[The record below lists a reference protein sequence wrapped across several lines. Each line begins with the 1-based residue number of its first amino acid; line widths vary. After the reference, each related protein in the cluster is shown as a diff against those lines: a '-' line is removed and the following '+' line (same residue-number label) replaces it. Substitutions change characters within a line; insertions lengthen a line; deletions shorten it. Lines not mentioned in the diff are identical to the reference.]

1 MNNNH
6 TSKNLFGIS
15 SSSSSGSSGL
25 YVDLLTNQSIN
36 GVKSFLSNLITNN
49 DVNFNTTGNIG
60 RIVFKPNEPAGF
72 GGNLLSIYTTDENDT
87 QGWNFD
93 ADGNL
98 YYLGIGLSPIKIIF
112 EPNGNITAIGNIS
125 SANVLCDTIQS
136 FSGGNITINNNLA
149 LGSNTILTTGDIT
162 GGTGSF
168 TTGSFSSNVNITG
181 DINTFGT
188 INCGNISAGSG
199 TISTTGPINVGS
211 INATSLTTG
220 SGPIDGG
227 AGSFTTGA
235 FTSNVNITG
244 TINCGNISAG
254 SGTISTTGPI
264 NVGSINATSLNT
276 SSGPITGGAGSF
288 TTGAFSS
295 NVNITGATNGLT
307 ISGGFSGLFCNKIE
321 SQSGG
326 AIVSSAVF
334 NLRNALAVTNIVLDP
349 LNTIRLKI
357 NGITGTNSYLFFN
370 NSNLLGF
377 FNTSTGTN
385 TWSIT
390 DLGAISCNSITASTS
405 LTTNLINASTGTNK
419 IQMDNRFFNTGV
431 GSIDLKSTYI
441 GFPQLSQT
449 LSTAS
454 KYMAII
460 PATDGNFTMSINN
473 IASRVLVSDW
483 VNLIL
488 FSEFNQ
494 RFMKEPGNSRIL
506 MFNTS
511 TSGDIFQICRTGANA
526 YGDGYWY
533 HNNTGNFGYISSGIV
548 RWEILN
554 TGGMNL
560 TSDLNISNRV
570 IVSPAVV
577 AGEIMT
583 VRITAGLEPRFHFST
598 NSNFGFWS
606 GTAHT
611 YYVNGPTGNITTNG
625 SLTCGGNIQA
635 PSMNITNNTNN
646 ALILVYG
653 GIHLQNNNWLFGRCK
668 FGDADYAYIAEYDTG
683 DSDKLYLFGSTGIY
697 CNTLPVVVSDK
708 RLKENIEDF
717 IIDNPLEII
726 DKIRLVEYN
735 RIDNPSK
742 TRVLGYI
749 AQEIL
754 EIFPKAVEIDQT
766 VIKKDENSVLFKKHK
781 DGTDSEEPE
790 REERLALNYSYISML
805 NTEAIK
811 QLNELVQK
819 QQTLI
824 DALIKRIEILEKLE

>member
-1 MNNNH
+1 MNNFK
-6 TSKNLFGIS
+6 SGKSLFGIS
-15 SSSSSGSSGL
+15 SSSSSSGGL

-36 GVKSFLSNLITNN
+36 GIKTFLSNLITNSN
-49 DVNFNTTGNIG
+49 VNFNTSANVG
-60 RIVFKPNEPAGF
+60 RIVFKPNEPVGF
-72 GGNLLSIYTTDENDT
+72 GNNLLTIYTEDENDG
-87 QGWNFD
+87 QGWIFS
-93 ADGNL
+93 DGSL

-112 EPNGNITAIGNIS
+112 EPTGNITAIGNIS

-149 LGSNTILTTGDIT
+149 LGSNTISTTGTIT
-162 GGTGSF
+162 GGAGSF
-168 TTGSFSSNVNITG
+168 TTGAFSSNVNITG
-181 DINTFGT
+181 D

-235 FTSNVNITG
+235 FSSNVNITG
-244 TINCGNISAG
+244 DINCGNIAAG
-254 SGTISTTGPI
+254 SGTISTTGTVNFGTI
-264 NVGSINATSLNT
+264 NGTSLLT
-276 SSGPITGGAGSF
+276 GSGPINGGAGSF

-295 NVNITGATNGLT
+295 NVNITGATNGLI

-349 LNTIRLKI
+349 LGAYRLKI

-370 NSNLLGF
+370 NANLFAF
-377 FNTSTGTN
+377 FNTSIGAN

-390 DLGAISCNSITASTS
+390 DLGAISCNSITASTVNATTS
-405 LTTNLINASTGTNK
+405 LKTNLIEPYTGTTITVNP
-419 IQMDNRFFNTGV
+419 ISNFNW
-431 GSIDLKSTYI
+431 LKSAGNNRIVFRPQSTTDDILQIYQTGSNTPAD
-441 GFPQLSQT
+441 GFLYFNNNGFLGYFITSSSSWTISKAGAAIFSQINCSGLTATVVQATSYLYAPT
-449 LSTAS
+449 LYVA
-454 KYMAII
+454 
-460 PATDGNFTMSINN
+460 NFALQSG
-473 IASRVLVSDW
+473 SS
-483 VNLIL
+483 
-488 FSEFNQ
+488 FGFNAPIQ
-494 RFMKEPGNSRIL
+494 
-506 MFNTS
+506 
-511 TSGDIFQICRTGANA
+511 TSGNTINCGVINSSNINSSGTINCGGITCSTIQTN
-526 YGDGYWY
+526 
-533 HNNTGNFGYISSGIV
+533 NNTITCGNINSSG
-548 RWEILN
+548 N
-554 TGGMNL
+554 
-560 TSDLNISNRV
+560 
-570 IVSPAVV
+570 VS
-577 AGEIMT
+577 
-583 VRITAGLEPRFHFST
+583 
-598 NSNFGFWS
+598 
-606 GTAHT
+606 
-611 YYVNGPTGNITTNG
+611 
-625 SLTCGGNIQA
+625 A
-635 PSMNITNNTNN
+635 PSMNITNNSNT
-646 ALILVYG
+646 ALILNSG

-683 DSDKLYLFGSTGIY
+683 DSDRLYLFGSNGIY

-749 AQEIL
+749 AQEIQ

-766 VIKKDENSVLFKKHK
+766 VIKKDENSVLFKKHN

-824 DALIKRIEILEKLE
+824 DKLVKRIEILENK

>member
-6 TSKNLFGIS
+6 SSKNLFGIS
-15 SSSSSGSSGL
+15 KYGTSGPVIGL

-36 GVKSFLSNLITNN
+36 GIKTFLSNLITNN
-49 DVNFNTTGNIG
+49 DVNFNTTNNIG
-60 RIVFKPNEPAGF
+60 RIVFKPNEAPGF
-72 GGNLLSIYTTDENDT
+72 SGNLLSIYTTDENDT
-87 QGWNFD
+87 QGWIFD

-98 YYLGIGLSPIKIIF
+98 YYLGTGFIPQKIFFSPT
-112 EPNGNITAIGNIS
+112 GNINAIGAITCGS
-125 SANVLCDTIQS
+125 LDAITGTIQ
-136 FSGGNITINNNLA
+136 
-149 LGSNTILTTGDIT
+149 TTGAIFGGSITGSSSIT

-168 TTGSFSSNVNITG
+168 TT
-181 DINTFGT
+181 IN
-188 INCGNISAGSG
+188 GNSL
-199 TISTTGPINVGS
+199 NVG
-211 INATSLTTG
+211 
-220 SGPIDGG
+220 
-227 AGSFTTGA
+227 
-235 FTSNVNITG
+235 
-244 TINCGNISAG
+244 
-254 SGTISTTGPI
+254 
-264 NVGSINATSLNT
+264 
-276 SSGPITGGAGSF
+276 SGPITGGAGSF
-288 TTGAFSS
+288 TTGDFSA
-295 NVNITGATNGLT
+295 NVNITGATNGLI

-349 LNTIRLKI
+349 LGAYRLKI

-370 NSNLLGF
+370 HANLFAF
-377 FNTSTGTN
+377 FNTSIGAN

-390 DLGAISCNSITASTS
+390 DLGVISCNSITASTS

-441 GFPQLSQT
+441 GFPQLTQT
-449 LSTAS
+449 LTTAS

-473 IASRVLVSDW
+473 IANRVLFSNW
-483 VNLIL
+483 STLTLTSEFIFTAPTINATTSLKTNLIEPYSGTIINVNPISNFNWL
-488 FSEFNQ
+488 KSAGNNRIVFRPQSTTDDILQIHQTGSNTPSDGFLYFNNNGFLGYFITSSSSWTISKAGAAIFSQINCSGLTCTTIQ
-494 RFMKEPGNSRIL
+494 TNGNTINCGVINSSNI
-506 MFNTS
+506 NSSGTINCGGITCS
-511 TSGDIFQICRTGANA
+511 TIQTN
-526 YGDGYWY
+526 
-533 HNNTGNFGYISSGIV
+533 NNTITCGNVFSSG
-548 RWEILN
+548 N
-554 TGGMNL
+554 
-560 TSDLNISNRV
+560 
-570 IVSPAVV
+570 VS
-577 AGEIMT
+577 
-583 VRITAGLEPRFHFST
+583 
-598 NSNFGFWS
+598 
-606 GTAHT
+606 
-611 YYVNGPTGNITTNG
+611 
-625 SLTCGGNIQA
+625 A
-635 PSMNITNNTNN
+635 PSMNITNNANN
-646 ALILVYG
+646 ALTLNSG

-766 VIKKDENSVLFKKHK
+766 VIKKDENSVLFKKHN

-811 QLNELVQK
+811 QLNELVKK

-824 DALIKRIEILEKLE
+824 DTLVKRIEILENNVVINKQ

>member
-1 MNNNH
+1 MNNFK
-6 TSKNLFGIS
+6 SGKSLFGIS
-15 SSSSSGSSGL
+15 SSSSSSGSL

-36 GVKSFLSNLITNN
+36 GIKTFLSNLITNSN
-49 DVNFNTTGNIG
+49 VNFNTSANVG
-60 RIVFKPNEPAGF
+60 RIVFKPNEAPGF
-72 GGNLLSIYTTDENDT
+72 SGNLVSIYTTDENDT
-87 QGWNFD
+87 QGWIFD

-98 YYLGIGLSPIKIIF
+98 YYLGTGFIPQKIFFSPT
-112 EPNGNITAIGNIS
+112 GNITAIGAITCGS
-125 SANVLCDTIQS
+125 LDAITGTIQ
-136 FSGGNITINNNLA
+136 
-149 LGSNTILTTGDIT
+149 TTGAIFGGSITGSSSIT

-168 TTGSFSSNVNITG
+168 TT
-181 DINTFGT
+181 IN
-188 INCGNISAGSG
+188 GNSL
-199 TISTTGPINVGS
+199 NVG
-211 INATSLTTG
+211 
-220 SGPIDGG
+220 
-227 AGSFTTGA
+227 
-235 FTSNVNITG
+235 
-244 TINCGNISAG
+244 
-254 SGTISTTGPI
+254 
-264 NVGSINATSLNT
+264 
-276 SSGPITGGAGSF
+276 SGPITGGAGSF
-288 TTGAFSS
+288 TTGDFSA
-295 NVNITGATNGLT
+295 NVNITGATNGLI

-334 NLRNALAVTNIVLDP
+334 NLRSALAVTNIVLDP
-349 LNTIRLKI
+349 LGAYRLKI

-370 NSNLLGF
+370 NANLFAF
-377 FNTSTGTN
+377 FNTSIGAN

-390 DLGAISCNSITASTS
+390 ALGVISCNSITAATS
-405 LTTNLINASTGTNK
+405 LTTNLINASTGTNN

-449 LSTAS
+449 LTTAS

-494 RFMKEPGNSRIL
+494 RFMKGPGNSRIL

-533 HNNTGNFGYISSGIV
+533 HNNTGNSGYISSGIV

-570 IVSPAVV
+570 IVTPAVV

-625 SLTCGGNIQA
+625 SLTCGPINCSTIL
-635 PSMNITNNTNN
+635 ITNNTNT
-646 ALILVYG
+646 ALTLNNG

-717 IIDNPLEII
+717 IIHNPLEII

-749 AQEIL
+749 AQEIQ
-754 EIFPKAVEIDQT
+754 EIFPKAVEVDQT
-766 VIKKDENSVLFKKHK
+766 VIKKDENSVLFKKNK
-781 DGTDSEEPE
+781 DGTDTKEPE

-811 QLNELVQK
+811 QLNELVKK

-824 DALIKRIEILEKLE
+824 DTLVKRIEILEKLE

>member
-15 SSSSSGSSGL
+15 KYGTSGPVIGL
-25 YVDLLTNQSIN
+25 YVDLLTNQSIA
-36 GVKSFLSNLITNN
+36 GIKRFLNNLITNN

-72 GGNLLSIYTTDENDT
+72 GGNLLSIYTTDENDSR
-87 QGWNFD
+87 GWIFD

-98 YYLGIGLSPIKIIF
+98 YYLGTGFIPQKIF
-112 EPNGNITAIGNIS
+112 FSQTGNINAIGAITCGS
-125 SANVLCDTIQS
+125 LDAITGTIQTTGAIFCGS
-136 FSGGNITINNNLA
+136 ITGSSSISGG
-149 LGSNTILTTGDIT
+149 S
-162 GGTGSF
+162 GSF
-168 TTGSFSSNVNITG
+168 TT
-181 DINTFGT
+181 IN
-188 INCGNISAGSG
+188 GNSL
-199 TISTTGPINVGS
+199 NVG
-211 INATSLTTG
+211 
-220 SGPIDGG
+220 
-227 AGSFTTGA
+227 
-235 FTSNVNITG
+235 
-244 TINCGNISAG
+244 
-254 SGTISTTGPI
+254 
-264 NVGSINATSLNT
+264 
-276 SSGPITGGAGSF
+276 SGPITGGAGSF
-288 TTGAFSS
+288 TTGDFSA
-295 NVNITGATNGLT
+295 NVNITGATNGLI

-385 TWSIT
+385 TWTIT
-390 DLGAISCNSITASTS
+390 DLGAVNCSSITASTS

-460 PATDGNFTMSINN
+460 PQSDGNFTMSINN
-473 IASRVLVSDW
+473 IGSRVLFSNW
-483 VNLIL
+483 STLTLTSEFIFTAPTINATTSLKTNLIEL
-488 FSEFNQ
+488 YSGTILNIGITQAFNWL
-494 RFMKEPGNSRIL
+494 KSSTANRIR
-506 MFNTS
+506 MFPAS
-511 TSGDIFQICRTGANA
+511 ISGDIFQICRTGDNA

-533 HNNTGNFGYISSGIV
+533 HNNIGNSGYISSGIV

-625 SLTCGGNIQA
+625 SLTCSTIQTNGNTITCG
-635 PSMNITNNTNN
+635 PINCSTILITNNTNT
-646 ALILVYG
+646 ALTLSSG

-717 IIDNPLEII
+717 IIHNPLEII

-749 AQEIL
+749 AQEIQ

-811 QLNELVQK
+811 QLNELVKK

-824 DALIKRIEILEKLE
+824 DTLVKRIEILENNVVINKQ